1 MGYLE
6 DPMWDVWHPMW
17 DVKHPMRDLG
27 QDRLT
32 WDVQHPMEDRHFL
45 QCTFKSNIIIKL
57 KDKYTTTMKIYG
69 LLRTPG
75 IRCFCTGLIQDK
87 KR

>member
-45 QCTFKSNIIIKL
+45 QCIVTLWYFK
-57 KDKYTTTMKIYG
+57 
-69 LLRTPG
+69 LR
-75 IRCFCTGLIQDK
+75 RLDS
-87 KR
+87 

>member
-27 QDRLT
+27 QDRPT
-32 WDVQHPMEDRHFL
+32 WDVQDPMGDWHFL
-45 QCTFKSNIIIKL
+45 QCSFFVPIV
-57 KDKYTTTMKIYG
+57 
-69 LLRTPG
+69 
-75 IRCFCTGLIQDK
+75 
-87 KR
+87 